1 MNTYLTPEEK
11 LAFKRQ
17 IKEQCAFIMQERI
30 HTIKDAMQ
38 NAQESV
44 NNEDKSTVGDKY
56 EVSRAMGHLQQEM
69 MVDQLD
75 KAEDEMALITS
86 LTPETFCNTV
96 TNGAVVICKD
106 FIFFIALGLGNI
118 EVGGQKE
125 LRFHP
130 LLLSRFR
137 CWISEAVMFLC
148 LIKMRLKLW
157 MYFDFPH
164 RHPPAITIRLFQTCN
179 HIHD

>member
-1 MNTYLTPEEK
+1 MNANLSTEEK
-11 LAFKRQ
+11 LEFKRQ
-17 IKEQCAFIMQERI
+17 IKARCASIIHERI

-69 MVDQLD
+69 MVEQLD

-86 LTPETFCNTV
+86 LNPETLCNTV

-106 FIFFIALGLGNI
+106 FVFFIALGLGNI
-118 EVGGQKE
+118 VVEGQKVVA
-125 LRFHP
+125 LSP
-130 LLLSRFR
+130 IAPIAVSLLDKRSGDVFEFNKNKVQ
-137 CWISEAVMFLC
+137 IVDVF
-148 LIKMRLKLW
+148 
-157 MYFDFPH
+157 
-164 RHPPAITIRLFQTCN
+164 
-179 HIHD
+179 